1 MKIDIKNKT
10 NDLNEKLKKN
20 LSKNRE
26 NFFKVKE
33 NLEKSFIF
41 SVNK

>member
-33 NLEKSFIF
+33 N
-41 SVNK
+41 